1 MGDTLEQSGRS
12 GEAGVNWDLGGEPVT
27 TVMTGTFTERVEQF
41 ILESLLLGD
50 RAGMPAPTDSLIESG
65 VMDSTGVL
73 ELIEFLEQE
82 FEIRVEDAE
91 TVLENLDSIQRVVD
105 FVARKR
111 P

>member
-1 MGDTLEQSGRS
+1 M
-12 GEAGVNWDLGGEPVT
+12 T